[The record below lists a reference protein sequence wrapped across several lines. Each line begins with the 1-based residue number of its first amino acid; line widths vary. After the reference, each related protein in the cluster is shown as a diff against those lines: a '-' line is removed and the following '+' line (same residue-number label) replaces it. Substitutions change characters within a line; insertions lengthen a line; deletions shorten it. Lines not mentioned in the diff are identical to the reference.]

1 MHRHCWLYSIL
12 LLMNWIRLCMCV
24 NVFFVDSNTPA
35 NLIQLHFSLP
45 IICIF
50 LSLIVGKLVFFL
62 FMSFERKPK
71 QRVRECMHIPAS
83 FELRQSP
90 NATSF
95 VCSFFIIAWNLVASP
110 LPVLHTTQTRTQT
123 REPHNIMHLT
133 FFICSSSPTP
143 SLFHRLQFTLL
154 PVFRIFSTIN
164 CHRMNFGVLSQHF
177 FFHFAHAVVILF
189 IIVVVVVVFFHIFF
203 GYFQLSLQTIQS
215 FVVVFRVSF
224 WPKVENHARANA
236 SADEHTF
243 SLSLSL
249 SKYSKTFAQ
258 DELIPLII
266 YLSVLLAFKQDVIK
280 AQIAK
285 WQLVLRTTH
294 TKLE

>member
-1 MHRHCWLYSIL
+1 
-12 LLMNWIRLCMCV
+12 
-24 NVFFVDSNTPA
+24 
-35 NLIQLHFSLP
+35 
-45 IICIF
+45 
-50 LSLIVGKLVFFL
+50 
-62 FMSFERKPK
+62 
-71 QRVRECMHIPAS
+71 
-83 FELRQSP
+83 
-90 NATSF
+90 
-95 VCSFFIIAWNLVASP
+95 
-110 LPVLHTTQTRTQT
+110 
-123 REPHNIMHLT
+123 
-133 FFICSSSPTP
+133 
-143 SLFHRLQFTLL
+143 
-154 PVFRIFSTIN
+154 
-164 CHRMNFGVLSQHF
+164 MNFGVLSQHF

-249 SKYSKTFAQ
+249 SKYSETFAQ